1 MLKLDKNNKKQYIHL
16 NDKKNKKSI
25 YKIIHGIKNMKIF
38 TEEEIIKMNNFSY
51 DDRMSILLEY
61 NNMIDFLATY
71 YRVLTIEV
79 LYSTFSNKIFFK

>member
-1 MLKLDKNNKKQYIHL
+1 MI
-16 NDKKNKKSI
+16 KKNKKSI

-71 YRVLTIEV
+71 IIE
-79 LYSTFSNKIFFK
+79 Y